1 MPMATWTSKLG
12 ATYPLATI
20 QKKDKQA
27 HATLQKLR
35 RRPENAT
42 CADCGSRGTVW
53 AIVNHG
59 TFVCLRCASVHRSLG
74 THVSKPKGC
83 TGTYLW
89 GDDELASMA
98 RGNAAAN
105 RALGGDAIEVPPDP
119 SDAVLRAFLVDKYD
133 RKKWAP
139 RAPEPAPDLLS
150 FDDDEPP
157 PPPAA
162 TPDFFGSYG
171 L

>member
-1 MPMATWTSKLG
+1 MATWTSKLG

-20 QKKDKQA
+20 QKQDKQA

-42 CADCGSRGTVW
+42 CADCGTKGTVW

-98 RGNAAAN
+98 RGNVAAN
-105 RALGGDAIEVPPDP
+105 RALGGDAIEVPLDP

-133 RKKWAP
+133 WKKWAP
-139 RAPEPAPDLLS
+139 RAPEPAPDLIS

-157 PPPAA
+157 PAPAA
-162 TPDFFGSYG
+162 APDFFGSYG

>member
-1 MPMATWTSKLG
+1 
-12 ATYPLATI
+12 
-20 QKKDKQA
+20 
-27 HATLQKLR
+27 
-35 RRPENAT
+35 
-42 CADCGSRGTVW
+42 
-53 AIVNHG
+53 
-59 TFVCLRCASVHRSLG
+59 
-74 THVSKPKGC
+74 
-83 TGTYLW
+83 
-89 GDDELASMA
+89 MA

>member
-1 MPMATWTSKLG
+1 MATWTSKLG
-12 ATYPLATI
+12 ATYPLAAI
-20 QKKDKQA
+20 QKKDNQA

-35 RRPENAT
+35 RRPENST
-42 CADCGSRGTVW
+42 CADCGTKGTVW

-98 RGNAAAN
+98 RGSATLPSLKAPKIMPLPQFL
-105 RALGGDAIEVPPDP
+105 RIEP
-119 SDAVLRAFLVDKYD
+119 SDVVQLSVFVVVVAVFYV
-133 RKKWAP
+133 
-139 RAPEPAPDLLS
+139 LLGDIS
-150 FDDDEPP
+150 EEVID
-157 PPPAA
+157 A
-162 TPDFFGSYG
+162 
-171 L
+171 